1 VLVLDR
7 EHFPRDKPC
16 GEFINPAAVQ
26 ALARLGVL
34 GTVKAQQPVA
44 IRGWALH
51 PYRAPSFRASF
62 APGIGGIGLPRRV
75 LDALL
80 LDHARERGAEV
91 RTGVQVLDVVRAGGD
106 RITGA
111 RARDSAGREHEIA
124 ARLVVG
130 ADGLRSV
137 IVRRLGLLRRTPRL
151 RKIALT
157 SHLRTSRDL
166 GGYGRFLMHGN
177 MYIGVAEVGAGLLG
191 VAVVA
196 SREEMQHVAGRPDE
210 YFDCALAREP
220 LFTDAERVEA
230 VMATG
235 PFDWPTRCAVADGAL
250 LVGDAAGYYDP
261 FTGQGIYRALRG
273 AELAVEALDR
283 ALRGGDVSAAAL
295 LPYDRAQR
303 RAFTP
308 GVRVQYLIEAFLSR
322 PRAMGMASRLLAARP
337 ALADALLAV
346 TGDISPVRS
355 LLGPRMLCLRCSG
368 AEAREPG
375 GARPA
380 EGSICPSREAS
391 RTSPVALAA
400 LRRSG
405 SLALYPRRVQRPFT
419 VPNTSAALMPPKPKE
434 FEIA

>member
-1 VLVLDR
+1 MLLLDR
-7 EHFPRDKPC
+7 EPFPRNKPC
-16 GEFINPAAVQ
+16 GEFINPAGVQ

-34 GTVKAQQPVA
+34 GKVTAHHA
-44 IRGWALH
+44 ATIRGWELH
-51 PYRAPSFRASF
+51 PHKAPSFRASF
-62 APGIGGIGLPRRV
+62 SNGITGLGLPRTT
-75 LDALL
+75 LDSLL
-80 LDHARERGAEV
+80 LNHARQCGAEI
-91 RTGVQVLDVVRAGGD
+91 RTGIQVLDVVRTGSAVAGV
-106 RITGA
+106 RV
-111 RARDSAGREHEIA
+111 RDPEGREHEIS
-124 ARLVVG
+124 ARLVIG

-137 IVRRLGLLRRTPRL
+137 IVRRLGLLRRTPRV

-166 GGYGRFLMHGN
+166 GGYGRFFMHGN

-196 SREEMQHVAGRPDE
+196 SGEEMQHVAGRPDE
-210 YFDCALAREP
+210 YFDRALAREP

-235 PFDWPTRCAVADGAL
+235 PFDWPTRCAVTDGAL

-273 AELAVEALDR
+273 AELAVEAIDR

-322 PRAMGMASRLLAARP
+322 PWAMGMASRLLAARP

-346 TGDISPVRS
+346 TGDVSPVRS
-355 LLGPRMLCLRCSG
+355 LLGPRMLL
-368 AEAREPG
+368 
-375 GARPA
+375 PA
-380 EGSICPSREAS
+380 
-391 RTSPVALAA
+391 L
-400 LRRSG
+400 LRSG
-405 SLALYPRRVQRPFT
+405 GTRAWRRNASGGFDLPVQGR
-419 VPNTSAALMPPKPKE
+419 
-434 FEIA
+434 